1 MFHVNS
7 WSASTSSNQF
17 SLTDERK
24 VFSNPCLKS
33 SVGETAKVVA
43 MEVPGANLSSV
54 IQDVP
59 FNRSKARSL
68 RPSIVPFNYK
78 KIVVAL
84 IAFTC
89 DFSCDLKLR
98 ICRGIQTSDSRESC
112 KDLCNLKFMEQRMD
126 KLKRFKSLVKRRNE
140 ER

>member
-1 MFHVNS
+1 M
-7 WSASTSSNQF
+7 
-17 SLTDERK
+17 
-24 VFSNPCLKS
+24 FSNPCLKS

-112 KDLCNLKFMEQRMD
+112 KDLCNLKFMEKRMD